1 MTPWTVAYQAS
12 LSIGFSRQE
21 YWSGFLFPSPGDIP
35 NPGIELSSVVKNFPA
50 NAGDSR
56 HASSIPGVGR
66 SPGGGHGNPL
76 QYSGLEN
83 PMDRGG
89 WRSTVHGVAQS
100 WTGLNNNS
108 SCGGPVA
115 AGLREENEYLLI
127 ASECQTW
134 G

>member
-1 MTPWTVAYQAS
+1 
-12 LSIGFSRQE
+12 
-21 YWSGFLFPSPGDIP
+21 
-35 NPGIELSSVVKNFPA
+35 
-50 NAGDSR
+50 
-56 HASSIPGVGR
+56 
-66 SPGGGHGNPL
+66 
-76 QYSGLEN
+76 
-83 PMDRGG
+83 MDRGG
-89 WRSTVHGVAQS
+89 WRATVHGVAQS